1 MAKKTL
7 SVPVR
12 VIVEDHP
19 ETRFR
24 ELCMIV
30 EDRPEIRSV
39 PVDLKTLVLH
49 EGIDH
54 LERLRWRYASVK
66 ELEPV
71 WDELDRIRESVQDD
85 PQTKR

>member
-30 EDRPEIRSV
+30 EDRV
-39 PVDLKTLVLH
+39 LKFGLSQW
-49 EGIDH
+49 I
-54 LERLRWRYASVK
+54 
-66 ELEPV
+66 
-71 WDELDRIRESVQDD
+71 
-85 PQTKR
+85 

>member
-1 MAKKTL
+1 
-7 SVPVR
+7 
-12 VIVEDHP
+12 
-19 ETRFR
+19 
-24 ELCMIV
+24 
-30 EDRPEIRSV
+30 
-39 PVDLKTLVLH
+39 VDLKTLVLH